1 MATKSTA
8 KAAPKKPARK
18 KAASQKPPEPA
29 VVEAFSLAT
38 GDAHAVLALD
48 GAEFR
53 LSKTQVALLRNE
65 FGLAFIELH

>member
-1 MATKSTA
+1 MAAKSTA

-18 KAASQKPPEPA
+18 RAPKKPPEPKT
-29 VVEAFSLAT
+29 VQEFSLLA
-38 GDAHAVLALD
+38 GDAHAVLSLD

>member
-1 MATKSTA
+1 MATKSTV

-18 KAASQKPPEPA
+18 RAPRKPPEPKIVA
-29 VVEAFSLAT
+29 EFSLRT
-38 GDAHAVLALD
+38 GDAHAVLSLD

-65 FGLAFIELH
+65 FGLAFVELH